1 VTSAISK
8 QELRRNVLAEWIGAC
23 IGTVRAHRRAALAV
37 VVAAVLAVAGG
48 LGYRWYQES
57 REREASR
64 AFAAASL
71 TLRTQNPQ
79 SPPDPV
85 EGMKRLREV
94 AQTYRGTPSAKEAL
108 VRLAYLE
115 YDAQKY
121 DEALATFEEYATT
134 YPKGRF
140 RVEADLGKGYA
151 LIQKQ
156 NLEGAAQVLAGAVA
170 RDASEPLAGEA
181 YMALARVYEAQKKP
195 DEALKVYG
203 QVVEKFPQT
212 NWAAHA
218 LQRMSE
224 VKR

>member
-1 VTSAISK
+1 MTSAISK
-8 QELRRNVLAEWIGAC
+8 QELRRNVLAEWIGAA
-23 IGTVRAHRRAALAV
+23 IGAVRAHRSAALAV

-64 AFAAASL
+64 ALAAAAL

-79 SPPDPV
+79 TPPDPA

-94 AQTYRGTPSAKEAL
+94 AQSYRGTPSAEEAL
-108 VRLAYLE
+108 LRLAYLQF
-115 YDAQKY
+115 DAQRNE
-121 DEALATFEEYATT
+121 EALATFEEYAAA

-140 RVEADLGKGYA
+140 RVEADLGRGYA

-156 NLEGAAQVLAGAVA
+156 NLEGAAQVFGGVVA
-170 RDASEPLAGEA
+170 RDASDPMAGEA
-181 YMALARVYEAQKKP
+181 YMALARVYEAQKKS

-212 NWAAHA
+212 NWAVHA